1 MLELKG
7 DNVKSDL
14 LIRVDDLIYF
24 DGPLLSTYKKEDGSL
39 FLILWVDNTATDNRW
54 CVIPVEDETL
64 TSFLDKEI
72 TLRDVINK
80 TENVIFKD
88 VINKTENVIFK
99 DLYSEGNELLER
111 QVKKVLV
118 KDIPEEYMPTNESY
132 FYE

>member
-54 CVIPVEDETL
+54 CVIHVEDETL

-72 TLRDVINK
+72 TLR
-80 TENVIFKD
+80 D

>member
-7 DNVKSDL
+7 NDIKSENL
-14 LIRVDDLIYF
+14 VRVDDLIYF

-39 FLILWVDNTATDNRW
+39 FLILWVDNTNTDNRW

-80 TENVIFKD
+80 TEH
-88 VINKTENVIFK
+88 VIFK

-111 QVKKVLV
+111 QIKKVLV

-132 FYE
+132 FHE

>member
-88 VINKTENVIFK
+88 
-99 DLYSEGNELLER
+99 LYSEGNELLER
-111 QVKKVLV
+111 EVKKVLV

>member
-24 DGPLLSTYKKEDGSL
+24 DGPLLSTYKKENGSL

-88 VINKTENVIFK
+88 
-99 DLYSEGNELLER
+99 LYSEGNELLER

>member
-7 DNVKSDL
+7 DNVKSES

-39 FLILWVDNTATDNRW
+39 FLILWTDNSTTDNRW
-54 CVIPVEDETL
+54 CVIPVEKETL
-64 TSFLDKEI
+64 ASFLNKEI

-80 TENVIFKD
+80 KEEV
-88 VINKTENVIFK
+88 VFK
-99 DLYSEGNELLER
+99 DLYLEKDELLER
-111 QVKKVLV
+111 QAKKVLV
-118 KDIPEEYMPTNESY
+118 KDIPEEYMPTSESY

>member
-24 DGPLLSTYKKEDGSL
+24 DGPFLSTYKKEDGSL

-88 VINKTENVIFK
+88 
-99 DLYSEGNELLER
+99 LYSEGNELLER

>member
-88 VINKTENVIFK
+88 
-99 DLYSEGNELLER
+99 LYSEGNELLEC

>member
-7 DNVKSDL
+7 GNVKSDL

-88 VINKTENVIFK
+88 
-99 DLYSEGNELLER
+99 LYSEGNELLER

>member
-88 VINKTENVIFK
+88 
-99 DLYSEGNELLER
+99 LYSEGNELLER

-132 FYE
+132 FHE

>member
-88 VINKTENVIFK
+88 
-99 DLYSEGNELLER
+99 LYSEGNELLER
-111 QVKKVLV
+111 KVKKVLV

>member
-7 DNVKSDL
+7 YNVKSDL

-88 VINKTENVIFK
+88 
-99 DLYSEGNELLER
+99 LYSEGNELLER

>member
-80 TENVIFKD
+80 TENI
-88 VINKTENVIFK
+88 IFK

>member
-39 FLILWVDNTATDNRW
+39 FLILWVDNTDTDNRW

-72 TLRDVINK
+72 TLR
-80 TENVIFKD
+80 D

>member
-39 FLILWVDNTATDNRW
+39 FLILWVDNTTTDNRW
-54 CVIPVEDETL
+54 CVIPVEEETL

-80 TENVIFKD
+80 TEH
-88 VINKTENVIFK
+88 VIFK
-99 DLYSEGNELLER
+99 DLYSEGSELLER
-111 QVKKVLV
+111 QIKKVLA
-118 KDIPEEYMPTNESY
+118 KDSPEEYMPTNESY
-132 FYE
+132 FHE

>member
-7 DNVKSDL
+7 NDVKIEK

-80 TENVIFKD
+80 TED
-88 VINKTENVIFK
+88 VIFK
-99 DLYSEGNELLER
+99 DLYSERDELLER

>member
-24 DGPLLSTYKKEDGSL
+24 DGPLLSTYQKEDGSL
-39 FLILWVDNTATDNRW
+39 FLILWVDNSTTDNRW
-54 CVIPVEDETL
+54 CVIPVKKETL
-64 TSFLDKEI
+64 TFFLDKEI

-80 TENVIFKD
+80 TED
-88 VINKTENVIFK
+88 VVFK
-99 DLYSEGNELLER
+99 DLYSEGDELLER

>member
-7 DNVKSDL
+7 SNIKSES

-39 FLILWVDNTATDNRW
+39 FLILWTDNSSTDNRW
-54 CVIPVEDETL
+54 CVIPVGDETL

-80 TENVIFKD
+80 TED
-88 VINKTENVIFK
+88 VIFK
-99 DLYSEGNELLER
+99 DLYSEGDKLLER

-118 KDIPEEYMPTNESY
+118 KDIPEEYMPTSDSY

>member
-54 CVIPVEDETL
+54 CVIPVEDEAL

-72 TLRDVINK
+72 TLR
-80 TENVIFKD
+80 D

>member
-80 TENVIFKD
+80 TED
-88 VINKTENVIFK
+88 VIFK

>member
-24 DGPLLSTYKKEDGSL
+24 DGTLLSTYKKEDGSL

-88 VINKTENVIFK
+88 
-99 DLYSEGNELLER
+99 LYSEGNELLER

>member
-7 DNVKSDL
+7 NNVKSDL
-14 LIRVDDLIYF
+14 LKRVDDLIYF

-80 TENVIFKD
+80 TED
-88 VINKTENVIFK
+88 VIFK
-99 DLYSEGNELLER
+99 DLYSERDELLER

>member
-24 DGPLLSTYKKEDGSL
+24 DGPLLSTYKKEDDSL

-88 VINKTENVIFK
+88 
-99 DLYSEGNELLER
+99 LYSEGNELLER

>member
-24 DGPLLSTYKKEDGSL
+24 DGPLLSTYQKEDGSL

-88 VINKTENVIFK
+88 
-99 DLYSEGNELLER
+99 LYSEGNELLER

>member
-7 DNVKSDL
+7 SKIKSES

-39 FLILWVDNTATDNRW
+39 FLILWTDNSTTDNRW

-80 TENVIFKD
+80 TEDVIFKD
-88 VINKTENVIFK
+88 I
-99 DLYSEGNELLER
+99 YSEGDEQLER

-118 KDIPEEYMPTNESY
+118 KDIPEEYMPTSDSY

>member
-54 CVIPVEDETL
+54 CIIPVEDETL

-72 TLRDVINK
+72 TLR
-80 TENVIFKD
+80 D

>member
-88 VINKTENVIFK
+88 
-99 DLYSEGNELLER
+99 LYSEGNELLER